1 MKTYDYPA
9 SRELFAR
16 ALKVIPAGIYGH
28 LGPSEGCYIPVSSYP
43 FYASHAQGAYVWD
56 VDGNRFIDY
65 MCAYGPNVL
74 GYGDPEVD
82 AAARA
87 QMDTGDCT
95 TLPTALMVDFAELLC
110 DTIDGADWA
119 FFAKNGGDTTSLA
132 LMVARAATGRD
143 KAILFHGHYHG
154 VAPWTQKLGHPGIT
168 AADVTNNL
176 YATWGDLA
184 GLRRII
190 EETKGQIAVLM
201 ATPYHHPVFEDN
213 QVPDPGW
220 WAAVRKLCT
229 DNGIV
234 LAIDDVR
241 AGFRLD
247 NRGSAAHYGFEAD
260 LQCYCKAL
268 ANGWN
273 VSALVGVEAL
283 KAAAGSV
290 MYTGSY
296 WLSSVPFAAGLAT
309 VRKLRE
315 LDGAARM
322 LTLGRSLTDGLR
334 AAGAEHGLDLR
345 ISGEPSMWY
354 MRITNDPDLKLHQ
367 EWVAE
372 CVRRGVFFTSH
383 HNLFMNLA
391 ITEADIAHTL
401 EVAHEAFGV
410 VRANH
415 PELG

>member
-1 MKTYDYPA
+1 
-9 SRELFAR
+9 
-16 ALKVIPAGIYGH
+16 
-28 LGPSEGCYIPVSSYP
+28 
-43 FYASHAQGAYVWD
+43 
-56 VDGNRFIDY
+56 
-65 MCAYGPNVL
+65 
-74 GYGDPEVD
+74 
-82 AAARA
+82 
-87 QMDTGDCT
+87 MDTGNCT

-241 AGFRLD
+241 AA
-247 NRGSAAHYGFEAD
+247 SA
-260 LQCYCKAL
+260 
-268 ANGWN
+268 
-273 VSALVGVEAL
+273 S
-283 KAAAGSV
+283 
-290 MYTGSY
+290 T
-296 WLSSVPFAAGLAT
+296 T
-309 VRKLRE
+309 
-315 LDGAARM
+315 AARPP
-322 LTLGRSLTDGLR
+322 TTASRPTCSATARRSRT
-334 AAGAEHGLDLR
+334 AGMSPR
-345 ISGEPSMWY
+345 WSGW
-354 MRITNDPDLKLHQ
+354 
-367 EWVAE
+367 
-372 CVRRGVFFTSH
+372 RR
-383 HNLFMNLA
+383 
-391 ITEADIAHTL
+391 
-401 EVAHEAFGV
+401 
-410 VRANH
+410 
-415 PELG
+415 

>member
-1 MKTYDYPA
+1 METYDYPA

-43 FYASHAQGAYVWD
+43 FYASRAQGAYVWD

-87 QMDTGDCT
+87 QIDTGNCT
-95 TLPTALMVDFAELLC
+95 TLPTRLMVDFAELLC

-132 LMVARAATGRD
+132 MMVARAATGQD
-143 KAILFHGHYHG
+143 KAILFKGHYHG

-168 AADVTNNL
+168 AADVANNL

-184 GLRRII
+184 GLRRLI
-190 EETKGQIAVLM
+190 EEHKGQIAILM

-213 QVPDPGW
+213 QLPDPTW

-247 NRGSAAHYGFEAD
+247 NRGSAAYYGFEAD

-273 VSALVGVEAL
+273 VSALVGTESL

-296 WLSSVPFAAGLAT
+296 WLSSVPFAAGIAT

-322 LTLGRSLTDGLR
+322 LALGRTLTDGLR

-367 EWVAE
+367 EWVAQ
-372 CVRRGVFFTSH
+372 CVRRGVFFTNH

-391 ITEADIAHTL
+391 MTEADVAQTI
-401 EVAHEAFGV
+401 EVAHEAFGAV
-410 VRANH
+410 KANH